1 MSAWKS
7 SETGIFVFLFILSY
21 YFPYSNDD
29 WVWGS
34 KIGIE
39 RFENGFKDYNGRYLG
54 NLLVILLTRSNIF
67 KALLMT
73 ITYFGIGYFIK
84 KIVNKKCSIVPVED
98 NGCIEKVK
106 VQYQW
111 NKNDTKEKGQF
122 KGYFKVTFKDN
133 IVMEDITFP
142 KGDLIVPIAEE
153 LIINVL

>member
-1 MSAWKS
+1 MQQFNIVQNA
-7 SETGIFVFLFILSY
+7 TL
-21 YFPYSNDD
+21 PYLEMEVIND
-29 WVWGS
+29 GRHNFN
-34 KIGIE
+34 KIYVALQAADVTFNMIDNN
-39 RFENGFKDYNGRYLG
+39 NG
-54 NLLVILLTRSNIF
+54 
-67 KALLMT
+67 
-73 ITYFGIGYFIK
+73 IK
-84 KIVNKKCSIVPVED
+84 KIVNKKCNIVPIED

-153 LIINVL
+153 LIINVI

>member
-1 MSAWKS
+1 MQQFNIVQNA
-7 SETGIFVFLFILSY
+7 TL
-21 YFPYSNDD
+21 PYLEMEVIND
-29 WVWGS
+29 GRHNFN
-34 KIGIE
+34 KIYVALQAADVT
-39 RFENGFKDYNGRYLG
+39 FNMTDNNNG
-54 NLLVILLTRSNIF
+54 
-67 KALLMT
+67 
-73 ITYFGIGYFIK
+73 IK
-84 KIVNKKCSIVPVED
+84 KIVNKKCNIVPIEN
-98 NGCIEKVK
+98 NGCVEKVK

>member
-1 MSAWKS
+1 MQQFNIVQNA
-7 SETGIFVFLFILSY
+7 TL
-21 YFPYSNDD
+21 PYLEMEVIND
-29 WVWGS
+29 GRHNFN
-34 KIGIE
+34 KIYVALQAADVTFNMIDNN
-39 RFENGFKDYNGRYLG
+39 NG
-54 NLLVILLTRSNIF
+54 
-67 KALLMT
+67 
-73 ITYFGIGYFIK
+73 IK
-84 KIVNKKCSIVPVED
+84 KIVNKKCNIVPIEN
-98 NGCIEKVK
+98 NGCVEKVK